1 MKKHE
6 QIIQFMINVIFSN
19 IFKLVLAFVMLSV
32 LSYFA
37 LFLGPLLGSAI
48 GMLFILI
55 FGEGSYLE
63 VIIWFST
70 ICMFLCYTYLT
81 ITLVWS
87 DEIKAY
93 RVRKEHQKEQILQS
107 MFKDIVVEMKQNA
120 KNKGLENDKIVQDC
134 ISAIE
139 GFTIDNRQKE

>member
-6 QIIQFMINVIFSN
+6 QIIRFMINVIFSN

-32 LSYFA
+32 LCYFT

-48 GMLFILI
+48 GMFFILI

-63 VIIWFST
+63 FIVWFST

-93 RVRKEHQKEQILQS
+93 RVRKEAQKEQVLQS
-107 MFKDIVVEMKQNA
+107 MFKAIAVEMKQNA

-134 ISAIE
+134 ISSIE
-139 GFTIDNRQKE
+139 EFTTDNRQKE